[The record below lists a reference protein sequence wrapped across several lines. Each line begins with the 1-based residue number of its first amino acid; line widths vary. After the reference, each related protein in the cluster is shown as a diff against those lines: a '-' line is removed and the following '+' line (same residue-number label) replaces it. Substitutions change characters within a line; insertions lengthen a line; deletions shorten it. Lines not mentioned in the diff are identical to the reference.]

1 MQTVPLLGHFRSMRK
16 CCFIHIYEFTP
27 PRLALASV
35 LAPLRGLP
43 ERLMEPFFPQYWRI
57 SFHGGNICAREISW
71 SKESCVQV
79 SYLVTWQLLQ
89 LESRLKPPKLM
100 PFAAGN
106 SLESGLNSPALAG
119 NQSCSPSNTI
129 ASASIAAGR
138 AASAPPRRG
147 SSRRWR

>member
-89 LESRLKPPKLM
+89 LESRLKPPQTD
-100 PFAAGN
+100 
-106 SLESGLNSPALAG
+106 ALRCG
-119 NQSCSPSNTI
+119 Q
-129 ASASIAAGR
+129 
-138 AASAPPRRG
+138 
-147 SSRRWR
+147 